1 MKKDNGIKLLNVIS
15 ENSENGQDINWETV
29 ANVYNN
35 PQSDEGNEKN
45 PSNLERHFK
54 ALKRETTKKTCKKKE
69 GIWNHRGRKGSTG
82 RLTDSDK
89 VIIDMLGTQIHGLP
103 SILDCD
109 GKSA

>member
-1 MKKDNGIKLLNVIS
+1 MNLAGNDNQSSEDNGIKLLNVIS

-54 ALKRETTKKTCKKKE
+54 ALKRGTTKKTCKKK
-69 GIWNHRGRKGSTG
+69 
-82 RLTDSDK
+82 
-89 VIIDMLGTQIHGLP
+89 
-103 SILDCD
+103 
-109 GKSA
+109 